1 MNAMNLYSLLP
12 MLVMAVSVVA
22 MLLLIAFYRNHLATL
37 VLTLAALSSAFVS
50 LAACASTAPRKVTA
64 LLVID
69 GYSIFYMG
77 LVFAAG
83 FAVALLS
90 YSYLERREEDREEY
104 YLLLLIATLGASVLV
119 SAGHFASFL
128 LGLETMSVSLYGMIA
143 YPRRSPKSIE
153 AGVKYL
159 ILAAASDAFLVF
171 GMALIYLKTGT
182 LQFSKMSMSLPGPS
196 GALAG
201 IGLSMLLTGIGFK
214 LSLVPFHMWIPDV
227 YEGAPAP
234 VTAFLATVSKGAM
247 FALLFRYFAEV
258 TIHDTGTLLL
268 FFTIIATASM
278 FVGNLLALFQNNIKR
293 ILAYSSI
300 AHFGYLLVAFLASGP
315 EQVTAVS
322 YYLTA
327 YIATTMGAF
336 GVITVLS
343 GRDGEPES
351 LDDYRGLARQRPWL
365 CAVFTGMLLSLAG
378 IPLTAGFI
386 GKFFVMKAGLGSN
399 LWWLVT
405 MLIVNSVIGLA
416 YYLRILITL
425 YLSPAEVQESGGE
438 TPYRSL
444 TGGAVLAGLVLLV
457 LWFGIYPSSL
467 LGIISDTILDLL

>member
-1 MNAMNLYSLLP
+1 MNAMDLYSLLP
-12 MLVMAVSVVA
+12 MLVTAVSAVA
-22 MLLLIAFYRNHLATL
+22 VMLLIAFYRNHLATL
-37 VLTLAALSSAFVS
+37 VLTLAALSTAFVS
-50 LAACASTAPRKVTA
+50 LAVCSGLAPRKVTG

-90 YSYLERREEDREEY
+90 YGYLDRREEDKEEY
-104 YLLLLIATLGASVLV
+104 YLLLLLAALGASVLV

-171 GMALIYLKTGT
+171 GMALIYLQTGT
-182 LQFSKMSMSLPGPS
+182 LQFSRMALSLSGPPG
-196 GALAG
+196 AMTG
-201 IGLSMLLTGIGFK
+201 IGLGMLITGIGFK
-214 LSLVPFHMWIPDV
+214 LSLVPFHMWISDV

-247 FALLFRYFAEV
+247 FALLFRYFAEATV
-258 TIHDTGTLLL
+258 QDTGSLL
-268 FFTIIATASM
+268 FLFTVIATASM
-278 FVGNLLALFQNNIKR
+278 FTGNLLALFQNNVKR

-315 EQVTAVS
+315 AAVTAVS

-327 YIATTMGAF
+327 YFATTLGAF

-351 LDDYRGLARQRPWL
+351 LNDFRGLARRRPWL
-365 CAVFTGMLLSLAG
+365 CAIFTGMLLSLAG
-378 IPLTAGFI
+378 IPLTAGFV
-386 GKFFVMKAGLGSN
+386 GKFFVMKAGLGSD

-405 MLIVNSVIGLA
+405 MLIINSVIGLA
-416 YYLRILITL
+416 YYLRVLITL
-425 YLSPAEVQESGGE
+425 YLAPMEDQEIATE
-438 TPYRSL
+438 TSYRSL

-457 LWFGIYPSSL
+457 LWFGVYPSSL
-467 LGIISDTILDLL
+467 LRIISSTILDLL